1 MSIADKLQRVLDT
14 KEDIRVAIEGKGRDL
29 TGKTFEDDWA
39 NEITAIE
46 TGGGGVTITG
56 AQTLQ
61 GIAAEPVVEGDTIYT
76 KSYNA
81 HINVLLNEP
90 DVQPTNSAYAVEFT
104 NDDVYAAVA
113 HPTSPY
119 VTIYKRNGDDFT
131 KIDVPL
137 TEVPTGQAE
146 DLA

>member
-1 MSIADKLQRVLDT
+1 MSIADKLQRILDT

-39 NEITAIE
+39 GEIDAIQS
-46 TGGGGVTITG
+46 GGVTITG
-56 AQTLQ
+56 AETLQ
-61 GIAAEPVVEGDTIYT
+61 GVAQETLVEGDTIYT
-76 KSYNA
+76 NDYNA

-113 HPTSPY
+113 HPSSPY